1 MSIVTKYCLIRDN
14 RIIINGEAGYH
25 SEPTDPFIEF
35 IKGAYRHYKFNY
47 LKFFKMDEL
56 SKLAY
61 LASEVLLQN
70 DNYLDSYPSNEI
82 GVILSNCA
90 SSLDTDIKHQKTISD
105 KDNYFPSPS
114 VFVYTLANIMI
125 GEICIRH
132 KIYGE
137 NAMFVSEKF
146 DPDQLWQCT
155 EMLFNSGKVSTVIS
169 GWVDVM
175 YDSYAAFLYI
185 IEKDNLPEE
194 RQFLIKNKTYIYN
207 SSQQLLELY
216 NKHF

>member
-14 RIIINGEAGYH
+14 RIIINNEAGYF
-25 SEPTDPFIEF
+25 SEATVPFIEF
-35 IKGAYRHYKFNY
+35 IKAAYRNYKFNY

-61 LASEVLLQN
+61 IASEVLLQN
-70 DNYLDSYPSNEI
+70 DNFLSCYQPNEI
-82 GVILSNCA
+82 GVVLSNCA

-105 KDNYFPSPS
+105 KENYFPSPT

-125 GEICIRH
+125 GEICIKH
-132 KIYGE
+132 KITGE

-146 DPDQLWQCT
+146 DPEQMWQYS
-155 EMLFNSGKVSTVIS
+155 EMLFNSSKASTVIS

-175 YDSYAAFLYI
+175 YDSYVAFLYI
-185 IEKDNLPEE
+185 MEKDNMPEL
-194 RQFLIKNKTYIYN
+194 RQSQINKSYICSSPQHLI
-207 SSQQLLELY
+207 ELY
-216 NKHF
+216 NRHF

>member
-1 MSIVTKYCLIRDN
+1 MTIVTKYCSIRDN
-14 RIIINGEAGYH
+14 RIIINGESVYQA
-25 SEPTDPFIEF
+25 EPTMPYIEF
-35 IKGAYRHYKFNY
+35 IKAVYRHFKFNY

-61 LASEVLLQN
+61 IASEVLLQN
-70 DNYLDSYPSNEI
+70 DNYLDSYPKKEI

-105 KDNYFPSPS
+105 TENYFPSPS
-114 VFVYTLANIMI
+114 VFVYTLPNIMI

-132 KIYGE
+132 KVYGE

-146 DPDQLWQCT
+146 DPDQLWQCA
-155 EMLFNSGKVSTVIS
+155 EMMLNNGKASTIIT

-175 YDSYAAFLYI
+175 HDSYAAFLYI

-194 RQFLIKNKTYIYN
+194 RHYLIKNKSYICN

-216 NKHF
+216 NRHY

>member
-25 SEPTDPFIEF
+25 AEPTVPFIEF
-35 IKGAYRHYKFNY
+35 IKGAYRHHKFNY

-56 SKLAY
+56 CKLAY
-61 LASEVLLQN
+61 LGSEVLLQN
-70 DNYLDSYPSNEI
+70 DNYLDSYKSDEI

-90 SSLDTDIKHQKTISD
+90 SSLDTDIKHQRTISD
-105 KDNYFPSPS
+105 KDNFFPSPS
-114 VFVYTLANIMI
+114 VFVYTLPNIMI

-132 KIYGE
+132 KINGE

-146 DPDQLWQCT
+146 NPEQLWQCS
-155 EMLFNSGKVSTVIS
+155 ELLFKGGKVSTVIS

-175 YDSYAAFLYI
+175 HDSYAAFMYI
-185 IEKDNLPEE
+185 IEKDKLPEE
-194 RQFLIKNKTYIYN
+194 RQSHIKNNSYICN

-216 NKHF
+216 NRHF

>member
-25 SEPTDPFIEF
+25 AEPTVPFIEF

-61 LASEVLLQN
+61 LGSEVLLQN
-70 DNYLDSYPSNEI
+70 DHYLESYPSGKI
-82 GVILSNCA
+82 GLILSNCA
-90 SSLDTDIKHQKTISD
+90 SSLDSDIKHQKTIND
-105 KDNYFPSPS
+105 KNNYFPSPS
-114 VFVYTLANIMI
+114 VFVYTLPNIMI

-132 KIYGE
+132 KINGE

-146 DPDQLWQCT
+146 DPEQLWQCS
-155 EMLFNSGKVSTVIS
+155 EMLLSSGKASTVIS

-175 YDSYAAFLYI
+175 YDSFAAFLYI
-185 IEKDNLPEE
+185 IENDNLPET
-194 RQFLIKNKTYIYN
+194 RQTQIKNNSYICN

-216 NKHF
+216 NRHF

>member
-1 MSIVTKYCLIRDN
+1 MIKVTKYCLIRDN
-14 RIIINGEAGYH
+14 RIIINGDLDYH

-35 IKGAYRHYKFNY
+35 IKAAYRNYKFNY

-56 SKLAY
+56 CKLGY
-61 LASEVLLQN
+61 LASEILLKN
-70 DNYLDSYPSNEI
+70 DNFLESYPPGKI

-90 SSLDTDIKHQKTISD
+90 SSLDTDIKHQKTITD
-105 KDNYFPSPS
+105 RENYFPSPA

-125 GEICIRH
+125 GEICIKH

-146 DPDQLWQCT
+146 DAGQMWEYA
-155 EMLFNSGKVSTVIS
+155 EMLFSTNRVSAVIS

-175 YDSYAAFLYI
+175 HDSYSGFLYLL
-185 IEKDNLPEE
+185 EKEDLPEQ
-194 RQFLIKNKTYIYN
+194 RKLVLNNKSYICN
-207 SSQQLLELY
+207 SSKDLTELY
-216 NKHF
+216 NRLF

>member
-1 MSIVTKYCLIRDN
+1 
-14 RIIINGEAGYH
+14 
-25 SEPTDPFIEF
+25 
-35 IKGAYRHYKFNY
+35 
-47 LKFFKMDEL
+47 MDEL

>member
-14 RIIINGEAGYH
+14 RIIVNSESVYH
-25 SEPTDPFIEF
+25 AEPTVPFIDF
-35 IKGAYRHYKFNY
+35 IKGAYRHHKFNY

-61 LASEVLLQN
+61 LGSEVLLQN
-70 DNYLDSYPSNEI
+70 DNFLEAYPSHEI
-82 GVILSNCA
+82 ALILSNCA
-90 SSLDTDIKHQKTISD
+90 SSLDTDIKHQKTIAD
-105 KDNYFPSPS
+105 KNNYFPSPS
-114 VFVYTLANIMI
+114 VFVYTLPNIMI

-137 NAMFVSEKF
+137 NALFVSEKF

-155 EMLFNSGKVSTVIS
+155 EMLLNSGKTSAVIS

-175 YDSYAAFLYI
+175 YDSFAAFLYL
-185 IEKDNLPEE
+185 IEKENLPES
-194 RQFLIKNKTYIYN
+194 RQSVIKNNSYICK

-216 NKHF
+216 YRHF

>member
-1 MSIVTKYCLIRDN
+1 MSIITKYCIVRDN
-14 RIIINGEAGYH
+14 RIIINGELDYH
-25 SEPTDPFIEF
+25 TEPTMPFIEF
-35 IKGAYRHYKFNY
+35 IKGAYRYYKFNY

-56 SKLAY
+56 CKLAY
-61 LASEVLLQN
+61 LSSEVLLKN
-70 DNYLDSYPSNEI
+70 DNFLECYPSDEI

-105 KDNYFPSPS
+105 KDNYFPSPA

-125 GEICIRH
+125 GEICIKH
-132 KIYGE
+132 KINGE

-146 DPDQLWQCT
+146 DPDQLWQYA

-175 YDSYAAFLYI
+175 HDSYAAFLYI
-185 IEKDNLPEE
+185 MEKDTLPEQ
-194 RQFLIKNKTYIYN
+194 RQSQIINKSYICN
-207 SSQQLLELY
+207 SSQNLIELY
-216 NKHF
+216 NRHF